1 MLGFLWHI
9 CMKFYFFYELCW
21 RIGKRMKIRYVLA
34 LSFILLIGY
43 LGFTIQTQKGA
54 YVYDY
59 QYVASQTDNVDHSAE
74 VADFVKTYS
83 DFFESKFDSL
93 NTVGGAMTIVYKG
106 QVVFCKPYGVKK
118 LGTKDSVDIHTRFR
132 LASVSKGF
140 AGVLAAKMDEREA
153 INLDT
158 PVITYLPSLHLSKIE
173 NQEQITL
180 RNVLSHTTG
189 LLGYSFDPYVESGM
203 SYNQMYEK
211 LYLAKIDAAPG
222 ERYAYQNVIFSLL
235 DTVLQLRTKMSY
247 GDLLTE
253 HVFQP
258 LGMKDASVGFNG
270 FVAARNYA
278 YPHKMISAK
287 SLTYKVCDLNA
298 RYYTTAPAAGVNASI
313 SDLGKWLKAM
323 MGANPQVV
331 SPNVL
336 KEVGTPYIHI
346 AQSNTKFWGCNLES
360 KDYGLGWR
368 VFRFKGET
376 LLYHGGFVQGYRAEI
391 VVWPERQIGM
401 AMLMN
406 SPNVLAQKAVP
417 FFVNLYSYYSNGNR
431 VEGDVSYDGLF

>member
-1 MLGFLWHI
+1 MLFKI
-9 CMKFYFFYELCW
+9 FYEICW
-21 RIGKRMKIRYVLA
+21 RIDKRMKVRYVLA
-34 LSFILLIGY
+34 LSLILLIGY
-43 LGFTIQTQKGA
+43 FGFTIQTQKGA
-54 YVYDY
+54 YVSDY
-59 QYVASQTDNVDHSAE
+59 QYVNIPTEEVDHSAE
-74 VADFVKTYS
+74 VANFVKTYS

-93 NTVGGAMTIVYKG
+93 NSVGGAMTIVYKG

-118 LGTKDSVDIHTRFR
+118 IGTADSVDIHTRFR

-173 NQEQITL
+173 NQEHITL

-189 LLGYSFDPYVESGM
+189 LLGYSFDPYVESGL
-203 SYNQMYEK
+203 SYNQLYQK

-222 ERYAYQNVIFSLL
+222 KRYAYQNVIFSLL

-247 GDLLTE
+247 GDLLSE
-253 HVFQP
+253 NVFQP
-258 LGMKDASVGFNG
+258 LGMKDASVGFDG
-270 FVAARNYA
+270 FLAAKNYA

-287 SLTYKVCDLNA
+287 TLTYKLCDLND

-313 SDLGKWLKAM
+313 SDLGKWLKAI
-323 MGANPQVV
+323 MGYCPQVV
-331 SPNVL
+331 SPHVL
-336 KEVGTPYIHI
+336 EEIGTPYINVT
-346 AQSNTKFWGCNLES
+346 QSTSKYWGCNLES

-368 VFRFKGET
+368 VFRYNGDV

-391 VVWPERQIGM
+391 VVWPKKQIGM

-417 FFVNLYSYYSNGNR
+417 FFVNLYSYYSNDDR
-431 VEGDVSYDGLF
+431 ADGMTISELY